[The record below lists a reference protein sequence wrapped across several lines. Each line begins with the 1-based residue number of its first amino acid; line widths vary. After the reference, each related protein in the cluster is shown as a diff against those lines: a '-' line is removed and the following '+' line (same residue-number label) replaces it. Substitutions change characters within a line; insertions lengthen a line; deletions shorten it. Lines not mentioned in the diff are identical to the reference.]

1 MTGLICSTILTRP
14 RLSNYRAG
22 SLLGCRSS
30 LVGLSRRGRLRFLT
44 AIQHNQP
51 DHQET
56 CQEKD
61 YLKSFGFAIH
71 FGLLSKSF
79 AELNLVQTIYD
90 TTKPNLTS
98 PIGRQILL
106 IPPNLPFCNIKLP
119 SKIQAKIKLSSHLLI
134 QIHRPAWSRPGA
146 FSASLQTYL
155 DVTSHP
161 PGSPKDCL
169 LDQLPEV
176 TVVTLH
182 QISTIFT
189 NTFS

>member
-1 MTGLICSTILTRP
+1 MGTKPPPFLTNFSKSALVSDDQRGYFESKVVLLWRLQQCQDQLNCPHISPHRRCELCAPQITNYRLCFMPCVFSAILTRT

-61 YLKSFGFAIH
+61 CLKSFGFAIH

-90 TTKPNLTS
+90 TTKANLTS
-98 PIGRQILL
+98 PI
-106 IPPNLPFCNIKLP
+106 
-119 SKIQAKIKLSSHLLI
+119 
-134 QIHRPAWSRPGA
+134 
-146 FSASLQTYL
+146 
-155 DVTSHP
+155 
-161 PGSPKDCL
+161 
-169 LDQLPEV
+169 
-176 TVVTLH
+176 
-182 QISTIFT
+182 
-189 NTFS
+189 

>member
-1 MTGLICSTILTRP
+1 MTVPNKPFKDQEEPTVRITRSDLLPSSSRPHNNFWPHVRNPASFQLIRPILLIDAASSVILIRP
-14 RLSNYRAG
+14 RLMSNYRAG

-56 CQEKD
+56 CQEKV

-98 PIGRQILL
+98 PI
-106 IPPNLPFCNIKLP
+106 
-119 SKIQAKIKLSSHLLI
+119 
-134 QIHRPAWSRPGA
+134 
-146 FSASLQTYL
+146 
-155 DVTSHP
+155 
-161 PGSPKDCL
+161 
-169 LDQLPEV
+169 
-176 TVVTLH
+176 
-182 QISTIFT
+182 
-189 NTFS
+189 

>member
-1 MTGLICSTILTRP
+1 MVMPKWLSASKKVQRLANLDILLGLDSFVNVHFGITLPGTFIDKKLDQLNCPHISPHRRCELCVPQITNYRLCFMPCVFSAILTRP

-98 PIGRQILL
+98 PI
-106 IPPNLPFCNIKLP
+106 
-119 SKIQAKIKLSSHLLI
+119 
-134 QIHRPAWSRPGA
+134 
-146 FSASLQTYL
+146 
-155 DVTSHP
+155 
-161 PGSPKDCL
+161 
-169 LDQLPEV
+169 
-176 TVVTLH
+176 
-182 QISTIFT
+182 
-189 NTFS
+189 